1 MSRLLTQLVKLLA
14 PEASALVVGA
24 AVRGVSAVA
33 ASLVDG
39 RGALDTLD
47 SVMGDLPEWAA
58 LPEAERQAIVE
69 GLEAL
74 ARFLGTLDKQTARR
88 VTRGV

>member
-14 PEASALVVGA
+14 PEVSA
-24 AVRGVSAVA
+24 AVVAAVVRIVTAVA

-39 RGALDTLD
+39 RDTVDTLEHL
-47 SVMGDLPEWAA
+47 MEDLPEWRD
-58 LPEAERQAIVE
+58 LPREEKRAIQE

-74 ARFLGTLDKQTARR
+74 ARFLTRVDKQAARR
-88 VTRGV
+88 VARGD